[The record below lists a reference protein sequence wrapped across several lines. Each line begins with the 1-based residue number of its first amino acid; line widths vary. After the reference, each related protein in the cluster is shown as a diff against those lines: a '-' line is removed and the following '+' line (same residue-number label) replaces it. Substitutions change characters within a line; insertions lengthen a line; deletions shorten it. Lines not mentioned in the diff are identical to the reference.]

1 MLQVEV
7 ANVLITQCL
16 STFEVLQNINV
27 KSLLR
32 SFDAFD
38 LPYAVDPKFV
48 KVLGSV
54 CLDLSPTSDVAGAH
68 QRQLKRNVAAF
79 DLEIDEVVGDGDCA
93 FTSIIKQLH
102 KVVPTMT
109 RCSGSCTLLGLL
121 QSETEDTFALRQMF
135 VDQMLEPDGELREFI
150 RKSNPEIFKGI
161 LRNLDVWDFST
172 MNWETS

>member
-16 STFEVLQNINV
+16 GTFEVLQNINV

-54 CLDLSPTSDVAGAH
+54 CLDLSPTSDVAGAR
-68 QRQLKRNVAAF
+68 QRQLKRNLAAF

-109 RCSGSCTLLGLL
+109 EDAQAHVRFLVCYNLKQRTPSLCVKCLLTKCLNL
-121 QSETEDTFALRQMF
+121 MENCVNLSERA
-135 VDQMLEPDGELREFI
+135 
-150 RKSNPEIFKGI
+150 I
-161 LRNLDVWDFST
+161 LKFL
-172 MNWETS
+172 